1 MRKQQDDTT
10 TGAADKIAL
19 VPKLRF
25 PGFLG
30 SSAWESAKFGELVDT
45 VTPPK
50 KLSTSSYSHKGAFPI
65 IDQSQNAICGWTDDH
80 DALIKDH
87 LPLVIFGGHTC
98 ILKLVYRAF
107 AQGADGIK
115 IIKPRSMVDTSY
127 IYQYLK
133 YQPVVTEEYKRHYS
147 ILKEK
152 VVLFPDFKTGE
163 QQKIADCLSSL
174 DELIAAQT
182 RKVDALKT
190 HKKGLMQQIFPR
202 EGETQPRLRFPEFRD
217 AGKWSIT
224 TLGKHIQLQSG
235 YAFSSDYF
243 GHAGR
248 KLVTPKNF
256 TKFGFGN
263 FDESISK
270 YTTEEAPQKYLCR
283 PGDLL
288 VLLTDLT
295 PTCELLGK
303 PLEVSEQDGNVLL
316 NQRVAKVELVSNV
329 VLKTFF
335 KQFFLTESYN
345 EVIVATASGS
355 TVKHSSNKVLLN
367 MEVALPCVEEQKR
380 IADCLTSLDTLITAA
395 TQELGTLKTHKKGL
409 MQQLFPSAQAVNA

>member
-87 LPLVIFGGHTC
+87 LPLVIFGDHTC

-217 AGKWSIT
+217 ASDWENSSLGAVFSTTSGGTPSRSEAGYWDGEIPWVTTSLVNSGVITEAEEYISEEGLKNSSAKLLPKGTVLIAMYGQGKTRGQVALLSVEAATNQACAAI
-224 TLGKHIQLQSG
+224 LPKEGVNP
-235 YAFSSDYF
+235 YF
-243 GHAGR
+243 VFLNLAGR
-248 KLVTPKNF
+248 YEELRKLSNSGGQENLSQGLIRDFSFAYPV
-256 TKFGFGN
+256 
-263 FDESISK
+263 DE
-270 YTTEEAPQKYLCR
+270 TEQ
-283 PGDLL
+283 
-288 VLLTDLT
+288 
-295 PTCELLGK
+295 
-303 PLEVSEQDGNVLL
+303 Q
-316 NQRVAKVELVSNV
+316 
-329 VLKTFF
+329 
-335 KQFFLTESYN
+335 
-345 EVIVATASGS
+345 
-355 TVKHSSNKVLLN
+355 
-367 MEVALPCVEEQKR
+367 R
-380 IADCLTSLDTLITAA
+380 IADCLTSLDTLITTA
-395 TQELGTLKTHKKGL
+395 TQELEALKTHKKGL
-409 MQQLFPSAQAVNA
+409 MQQLFPSAQAGEG